1 MFTIYDMNNH
11 SRRNF
16 ERGQSVSTIYHMI
29 NQDPNPVILVWDG
42 PFGNGQR
49 KRLYPEYKGNRKGM
63 VEDMRA
69 SQELLRELLK
79 LTRHITILVP
89 EFEADDVIAA
99 IVRTLA
105 PQPVHI
111 HSNDMDF
118 AQLPNVTLDR
128 ETLPCE
134 SQWVR
139 LWKTCVGDPSDAIP
153 GIKGFGKGSWPN
165 LDKPGLQALLNGLG
179 NAPALDGLGFTK
191 AQLSWLE
198 DPENL
203 EQVRTFYEIVGFLDV
218 PSDLISKGTTP
229 GKPNPA
235 AANEI
240 LRKYLL
246 P

>member
-42 PFGNGQR
+42 PFGNQQR
-49 KRLYPEYKGNRKGM
+49 RRLFPGYKGKRKGM
-63 VEDMRA
+63 MEDMRA

-79 LTRHITILVP
+79 LTRHTTILVP

-99 IVRTLA
+99 IVRQLGSE
-105 PQPVHI
+105 PVHI
-111 HSNDMDF
+111 RSNDMDF
-118 AQLPNVTLDR
+118 AQFPNVKLDR
-128 ETLPCE
+128 EKIPCE
-134 SQWVR
+134 PEWVR
-139 LWKTCVGDPSDAIP
+139 LYKVTVGDDSDSIP
-153 GIKGFGKGSWPN
+153 GIKGFGEGSWPK
-165 LDKPGLQALLNGLG
+165 LDKPGFQAFLNGLG
-179 NAPALDGLGFTK
+179 NAPALDGLGFSK

-198 DPENL
+198 EPENL
-203 EQVRTFYEIVGFLDV
+203 ELIRTFYQIVGFLDV

-229 GKPNPA
+229 GRPNPA

-240 LRKYLL
+240 LRQYLL